1 MGSKYY
7 IHLALAIKNK
17 AHAVCKNM
25 GSCRLDTKNKET
37 LLAKTIRQ
45 AVFEHI
51 HQNALNK
58 DILMDIVNGYSEHVH
73 CLFRLKNDQTIS
85 KVMQLIKGES
95 SFWINQQK
103 LMKSK
108 FQWQDE
114 YFAVSVSESQVN
126 TVRKYIQIQ
135 EEHHKKKTFM
145 QEYEEFIQ
153 KYGFQV
159 FQEKDSG

>member
-1 MGSKYY
+1 
-7 IHLALAIKNK
+7 
-17 AHAVCKNM
+17 M

>member
-1 MGSKYY
+1 
-7 IHLALAIKNK
+7 
-17 AHAVCKNM
+17 
-25 GSCRLDTKNKET
+25 
-37 LLAKTIRQ
+37 
-45 AVFEHI
+45 
-51 HQNALNK
+51 
-58 DILMDIVNGYSEHVH
+58 
-73 CLFRLKNDQTIS
+73 
-85 KVMQLIKGES
+85 
-95 SFWINQQK
+95 
-103 LMKSK
+103 MKSK